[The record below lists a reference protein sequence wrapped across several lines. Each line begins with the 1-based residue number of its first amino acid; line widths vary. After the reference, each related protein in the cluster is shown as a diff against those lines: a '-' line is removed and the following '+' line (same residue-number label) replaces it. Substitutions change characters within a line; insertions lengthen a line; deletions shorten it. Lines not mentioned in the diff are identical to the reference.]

1 MRLASMPLT
10 IAALSFGLLAA
21 CTANVDDPATS
32 NGESSLGRMQPRD
45 SCGAW
50 QAWEAAPPVT
60 GIVAGIYHR
69 AFGAGGGYPYSGGAQ
84 PGWTPPPKPGLIPLR
99 PLDLGTILGASFRVL
114 RRNPKPTLG
123 AALLIQGSVY
133 LLLILA
139 VAGVSFTAV
148 SRVNSSTSQNTD
160 QITAGATG
168 LIVVASIIPALL
180 AVIASA
186 VLQGIIVLEVS
197 SGTVGEKLTLRALLT
212 KARGRIGAL
221 IGWAALVVLA
231 LTVVLGVIVV
241 IIVLLVVSLGTG
253 GIIAAVLIG
262 FLASIGLAVVYVWLS
277 TKLALV
283 SSVLM
288 IERLSIREAVARSW
302 SLTEGYFW
310 RTFGITLLVAVIIG
324 FVSQVASIP
333 LSIVTQFAT
342 VLFDPQGQ
350 KGSGVTVLLVVV
362 GLLAVVIQSI
372 TSVVQSA
379 TTGLIYLDLRIRK
392 EGLDLELV
400 RYVEAKQSGNA
411 NAVDPLRHGAQVA
424 PAPVPDGSPWA

>member
-1 MRLASMPLT
+1 MTDEQKWASPG
-10 IAALSFGLLAA
+10 AAVPPSA
-21 CTANVDDPATS
+21 PAVPPI
-32 NGESSLGRMQPRD
+32 M
-45 SCGAW
+45 
-50 QAWEAAPPVT
+50 PPV
-60 GIVAGIYHR
+60 GPPVDPRFVGQN
-69 AFGAGGGYPYSGGAQ
+69 FGAGGGYAHPGGPQ

-114 RRNPKPTLG
+114 RRNPKPTFG
-123 AALLIQGSVY
+123 AALLIQGSFY

-139 VAGVSFTAV
+139 VAGVSFSAV

-362 GLLAVVIQSI
+362 GLLAVVIAVVIQSI

-379 TTGLIYLDLRIRK
+379 TTGLIYLDLRMRK

>member
-1 MRLASMPLT
+1 MTDEQKWASPG
-10 IAALSFGLLAA
+10 AAVPASAA
-21 CTANVDDPATS
+21 AVPPI
-32 NGESSLGRMQPRD
+32 M
-45 SCGAW
+45 
-50 QAWEAAPPVT
+50 PPV
-60 GIVAGIYHR
+60 GPPVDPRFVGQDS
-69 AFGAGGGYPYSGGAQ
+69 GAGGGYPYSGGAQ

-114 RRNPKPTLG
+114 RRNPKPTFG

-362 GLLAVVIQSI
+362 GLLAVVIAVVIRSI

-379 TTGLIYLDLRIRK
+379 TTGLIYLDLRMRK

>member
-1 MRLASMPLT
+1 MTDEQKWASPG
-10 IAALSFGLLAA
+10 AAVPPSG
-21 CTANVDDPATS
+21 
-32 NGESSLGRMQPRD
+32 
-45 SCGAW
+45 GAVPPIM
-50 QAWEAAPPVT
+50 PPV
-60 GIVAGIYHR
+60 GPPVDPRFVGQNS
-69 AFGAGGGYPYSGGAQ
+69 GAGSGYAYSGGAQ

-114 RRNPKPTLG
+114 RRNPKPTFG

-133 LLLILA
+133 LVLILA
-139 VAGVSFTAV
+139 VAGVTFTAV

-197 SGTVGEKLTLRALLT
+197 SGAVGEKLTLRALWT
-212 KARGRIGAL
+212 RARGRIGAL

-253 GIIAAVLIG
+253 GVIAAVLIG

-277 TKLALV
+277 TKLSLV
-283 SSVLM
+283 ASVLM
-288 IERLSIREAVARSW
+288 IERLSIRESVARSW

-310 RTFGITLLVAVIIG
+310 RTFGITLLVAAIIG

-362 GLLAVVIQSI
+362 GLLAVVIAVVIQSI

-411 NAVDPLRHGAQVA
+411 NAVSPLLHGAPGA

>member
-1 MRLASMPLT
+1 MTDEQKWASPG
-10 IAALSFGLLAA
+10 AAVPASAA
-21 CTANVDDPATS
+21 AVPPI
-32 NGESSLGRMQPRD
+32 M
-45 SCGAW
+45 
-50 QAWEAAPPVT
+50 PPV
-60 GIVAGIYHR
+60 GPPVDPRFVGQDS
-69 AFGAGGGYPYSGGAQ
+69 GAGGGYPYSGGAQ

-114 RRNPKPTLG
+114 RRNPKPTFG

-362 GLLAVVIQSI
+362 GLLAVVIAVVIQSI

-379 TTGLIYLDLRIRK
+379 TTGLIYLDLRMRK

>member
-1 MRLASMPLT
+1 MTDEQKWASPGT
-10 IAALSFGLLAA
+10 AVPASAAA
-21 CTANVDDPATS
+21 VPPI
-32 NGESSLGRMQPRD
+32 M
-45 SCGAW
+45 
-50 QAWEAAPPVT
+50 PPV
-60 GIVAGIYHR
+60 GPPVDPRFVGQDS
-69 AFGAGGGYPYSGGAQ
+69 GAGGGYPYSGGAQ

-114 RRNPKPTLG
+114 RRNPKPTFG

-362 GLLAVVIQSI
+362 GLLAVVIAVVIQSI

>member
-1 MRLASMPLT
+1 M
-10 IAALSFGLLAA
+10 
-21 CTANVDDPATS
+21 
-32 NGESSLGRMQPRD
+32 
-45 SCGAW
+45 
-50 QAWEAAPPVT
+50 PPV
-60 GIVAGIYHR
+60 GQPVDPRFIGQNS
-69 AFGAGGGYPYSGGAQ
+69 GAGSGYAYSGGAQ

-114 RRNPKPTLG
+114 RRNPKPTFG

-133 LLLILA
+133 LVLILA
-139 VAGVSFTAV
+139 VAGVTFTGV

-197 SGTVGEKLTLRALLT
+197 SGAVGEKLTLRALWT
-212 KARGRIGAL
+212 RARGRIGAL

-253 GIIAAVLIG
+253 GVIAAVLIG

-277 TKLALV
+277 TKLSLV
-283 SSVLM
+283 ASVLM
-288 IERLSIREAVARSW
+288 IERLSIRESVARSW

-310 RTFGITLLVAVIIG
+310 RTAIIG

-362 GLLAVVIQSI
+362 GLLAVVIAVVIQSI

-411 NAVDPLRHGAQVA
+411 NAVSPLLHGAPVA

>member
-1 MRLASMPLT
+1 MTDEQKWASPG
-10 IAALSFGLLAA
+10 AAVPASAA
-21 CTANVDDPATS
+21 AVPP
-32 NGESSLGRMQPRD
+32 M
-45 SCGAW
+45 
-50 QAWEAAPPVT
+50 APPVDPRFV
-60 GIVAGIYHR
+60 GQNS
-69 AFGAGGGYPYSGGAQ
+69 GAGNGYGYGSGGGAQ

-114 RRNPKPTLG
+114 RRNPKPTFG

-133 LLLILA
+133 LLLILV
-139 VAGVSFTAV
+139 VAGVTFNAV
-148 SRVNSSTSQNTD
+148 SRVNSSSSQNTD

-168 LIVVASIIPALL
+168 LIIVASIIPALL

-197 SGTVGEKLTLRALLT
+197 RGAVGEKLTLRALWT

-221 IGWAALVVLA
+221 IGWAALLVLTV
-231 LTVVLGVIVV
+231 TVVLGAIVL
-241 IIVLLVVSLGTG
+241 IIVMLAVSLGTG

-262 FLASIGLAVVYVWLS
+262 FLASFSLVVAFVWLS

-283 SSVLM
+283 PSVLM
-288 IERLSIREAVARSW
+288 IERLSIRDSVARSW
-302 SLTEGYFW
+302 SLTRGYFW
-310 RTFGITLLVAVIIG
+310 RTFGITLLVAAIIG

-362 GLLAVVIQSI
+362 GLLAVVIAVVIQSI

-411 NAVDPLRHGAQVA
+411 NAVSPLLHGAPVA

>member
-1 MRLASMPLT
+1 MTDEQKWASPGT
-10 IAALSFGLLAA
+10 AVPASAAA
-21 CTANVDDPATS
+21 VPPI
-32 NGESSLGRMQPRD
+32 M
-45 SCGAW
+45 
-50 QAWEAAPPVT
+50 PPV
-60 GIVAGIYHR
+60 GPPVDPRFVGQDS
-69 AFGAGGGYPYSGGAQ
+69 GAGGGYPYSGGAQ

-114 RRNPKPTLG
+114 RRNPKPTFG

-350 KGSGVTVLLVVV
+350 KGSGVTVLLVAV
-362 GLLAVVIQSI
+362 GLLAVVIAVVIQSI